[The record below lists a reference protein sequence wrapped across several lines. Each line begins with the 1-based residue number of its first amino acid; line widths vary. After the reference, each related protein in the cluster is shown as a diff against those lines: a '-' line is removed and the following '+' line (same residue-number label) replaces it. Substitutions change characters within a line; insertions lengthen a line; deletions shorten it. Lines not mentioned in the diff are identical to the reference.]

1 MTTSNIFFQFL
12 NSLLLFFLKMLL
24 MVLLRLGGFE
34 EMLYLEFA
42 LYVLDITTSL
52 DLFHFVWDFYFF
64 L

>member
-1 MTTSNIFFQFL
+1 
-12 NSLLLFFLKMLL
+12 